1 MPRTLPWLT
10 GGEKVKREPDL
21 PAPAIKR
28 TLSPRVRDETPTKK
42 DFASR
47 KDFFRSSPSPPSSP
61 IHRCPLEE
69 YAASRFAQR
78 NTNVT
83 VRFIREGLDEDDIY
97 IMVEDELYTVAQ
109 TFTRHLHYAEYVR
122 RKKEAKVRNAD
133 TIADIA
139 RPTSGV
145 TPMSVELKKKYA
157 ADELEARQRDGLDAV
172 LGKQLARDG
181 DPGDDPE
188 VDVSWA
194 GTRLQDFMFRPRKVR
209 SLAGLQKSRPSTKAA
224 AEFPRS
230 VRLGS
235 DFAVGNGPDD
245 DILAGKGQKEPAIT
259 DETTDDDDDLDA
271 GVSQVSLAAARSSST
286 PSISG
291 PRRMS
296 AAVQLSKSTG
306 PPSETCLNGF
316 GERQPPV
323 SKQKK
328 DTSSSELPRL
338 PSSIRS
344 PSENRQA
351 EVKKEKTT
359 RPRDSLYATQARRR
373 FVFDDSDEHFTASSN
388 SLHCSSSSAL
398 PGGQNNPGGIK
409 EKLEAT
415 NPESISA
422 NTTQGKRGLVPDD
435 FDGLPEPRKP
445 RIHSENQ
452 NPLYTNAQQKKFRDK
467 DTTSKK
473 SRLNEVPTFL
483 I

>member
-1 MPRTLPWLT
+1 MPRTPPWLT
-10 GGEKVKREPDL
+10 GGEKAKREPDL

-28 TLSPRVRDETPTKK
+28 TSSPRLRDETPTKK
-42 DFASR
+42 DFVSR
-47 KDFFRSSPSPPSSP
+47 KDFFKS
-61 IHRCPLEE
+61 
-69 YAASRFAQR
+69 F
-78 NTNVT
+78 
-83 VRFIREGLDEDDIY
+83 RFIREGLDEDDIY
-97 IMVEDELYTVAQ
+97 IMVEDEFYTVAQ

-122 RKKEAKVRNAD
+122 SKKEAKVRNAD

-139 RPTSGV
+139 RPTSGA
-145 TPMSVELKKKYA
+145 TPMSVELKKRYA
-157 ADELEARQRDGLDAV
+157 ADELEARQQDGLDAL

-194 GTRLQDFMFRPRKVR
+194 GTHLQDFMFRPRKVR
-209 SLAGLQKSRPSTKAA
+209 SLAGLQKSKPSTKAA

-230 VRLGS
+230 SRLGS
-235 DFAVGNGPDD
+235 DSAVGNGPDD
-245 DILAGKGQKEPAIT
+245 DMPVGEGQKEPAIT

-271 GVSQVSLAAARSSST
+271 GVSQVNLAAARSSST

-291 PRRMS
+291 PRRTS
-296 AAVQLSKSTG
+296 AAVRLSKLTG
-306 PPSETCLNGF
+306 PPSEAYLNDV
-316 GERQPPV
+316 GECQPPV

-344 PSENRQA
+344 PSKDRQA
-351 EVKKEKTT
+351 EVKKEQTT

-388 SLHCSSSSAL
+388 LLHWSSSSVL
-398 PGGQNNPGGIK
+398 PGGQNSPGGIQK
-409 EKLEAT
+409 RLEAT
-415 NPESISA
+415 NPESTRPNI
-422 NTTQGKRGLVPDD
+422 TQGKRGLVPDD

-445 RIHSENQ
+445 RIHSESQ
-452 NPLYTNAQQKKFRDK
+452 TPQFINAQQKKSRDK
-467 DTTSKK
+467 DTTSEK